1 MLWSLSLVLLPSA
14 TTVLATADDAVSAT
28 TTKNEKDSSILT
40 KNSTATKEL
49 KKNEKKGL
57 PSLTSETAEDDEGS
71 SSSEDVEDD
80 EEAGFLG
87 HLGGEKENAFGA
99 ADDEDEN
106 ELIGRN
112 PNYVGPEEEEDSD
125 DEEEETV
132 GNTKSAISKAL
143 KKGPRSKKRS
153 IPRKVTRFVKK
164 HYVQLI
170 IMAAIFAFRWELLSL
185 LWRSMSQPLY
195 NPETGKEVTRV
206 FLWTPTSI
214 LKIVLFLA
222 LIAKMH
228 QMSGDSVSPSNILL
242 LGRLT
247 GNSGLALILSSLFTP
262 SNPAYLPPVQQHY
275 TFEKVNDR
283 YTKDH
288 LALTKAL
295 GASKTINISSNTTT
309 STKELA
315 AEIVRASMMRSM
327 GGTASGRSSQKQ
339 YNSTLIV
346 MDWTVLDTTVSRMD
360 DMRDEVS
367 FLIHEHHRHHNN
379 NAATAAAMDE
389 DASSPFFEL
398 VVLLQSPGGS
408 AADYA
413 LAAQQLLRLRHAGI
427 PVTCCVDKV
436 AASGGYM
443 IGCCS
448 SPGRFFAAPFA
459 VLGSIGVYSETVNV
473 NRLLEGWG
481 VRPLTFR
488 GGRDKAPVSL
498 IGEITKDGIRK
509 QQGMVDDTHAA
520 FKRHVVESRP
530 IMADKIEHVATGE
543 VWIGYDALKHGLID
557 RIITSDEYIG
567 ERIRGGARVL
577 KLCKLVRH
585 GLFSRPSASSS
596 RSFTPATKNKLSDH
610 LSLVSLLEDFR
621 SMLERASDTLGA
633 AIADDPR
640 LDLSTLARAS
650 EMSRNV
656 QASASTKSGL

>member
-1 MLWSLSLVLLPSA
+1 LLWSLSLVLLPSA
-14 TTVLATADDAVSAT
+14 TALATADDAVSV
-28 TTKNEKDSSILT
+28 TTKNEKDSSIT
-40 KNSTATKEL
+40 KNSTATTVL
-49 KKNEKKGL
+49 KKNDKQGL
-57 PSLTSETAEDDEGS
+57 PSLTSETAKDDEES

-80 EEAGFLG
+80 EEDAV
-87 HLGGEKENAFGA
+87 GA
-99 ADDEDEN
+99 SSPADADDEHEN
-106 ELIGRN
+106 GLIGRN
-112 PNYVGPEEEEDSD
+112 PNYVGPVEEEYSD

-132 GNTKSAISKAL
+132 GSTKSTISKAL
-143 KKGPRSKKRS
+143 KKGPRSKRRS
-153 IPRKVTRFVKK
+153 ISRKVARFVKK
-164 HYVQLI
+164 HYIQLI
-170 IMAAIFAFRWELLSL
+170 LMAAIFAFRWELLSL

-195 NPETGKEVTRV
+195 DPETGNEVTRV

-222 LIAKMH
+222 LIAKLH
-228 QMSGDSVSPSNILL
+228 QMSGDGVSPSNILL

-247 GNSGLALILSSLFTP
+247 GNSGLALILSSLLTP
-262 SNPAYLPPVQQHY
+262 SNPAYLPPVHQHY
-275 TFEKVNDR
+275 TFEKLNDR
-283 YTKDH
+283 YAKDH

-309 STKELA
+309 LTKELA
-315 AEIVRASMMRSM
+315 AEIVRGSMMRKM
-327 GGTASGRSSQKQ
+327 GGTASGRSTKQ

-346 MDWTVLDTTVSRMD
+346 MDWTALDSTVSRMD

-367 FLIHEHHRHHNN
+367 FLIHEHHHHNNNN
-379 NAATAAAMDE
+379 NAATAAAATNE

-448 SPGRFFAAPFA
+448 SPGRLFAAPFA

-481 VRPLTFR
+481 VRSLTFR
-488 GGRDKAPVSL
+488 GGRDKAPMSL

-509 QQGMVDDTHAA
+509 TQNMVDDTHAA

-530 IMADKIEHVATGE
+530 IMADKIEDVATGE
-543 VWIGYDALKHGLID
+543 VWLGYNALKQGLID

-596 RSFTPATKNKLSDH
+596 SSFTTAAKNKLTDH
-610 LSLVSLLEDFR
+610 LSLISLLEDFQ
-621 SMLERASDTLGA
+621 SILQRASDTLGA

-640 LDLSTLARAS
+640 LDLSTLAHAS